1 MVELSKEEKISL
13 SDIRFEKSKTM
24 LTDAKKS
31 YEAEMYKTSVNRS
44 YYAILHAARSI
55 LILQGVDPSRHEG
68 VKTMLSLHFVKPKL
82 LSQDAIKIFHNLL
95 SMRTDVDYGD
105 FEYISKE
112 DAKES
117 YEEAQKFIE
126 MIESIKK
133 KLQEE
138 FTR

>member
-1 MVELSKEEKISL
+1 MFTAEEKISL

-24 LTDAKKS
+24 LDDAKKS

-44 YYAILHAARSI
+44 YYTILHVARSL
-55 LILQGVDPSRHEG
+55 LILKGVDLLCHDG
-68 VKTMLSLHFVKPKL
+68 IKTMLSLHFVKPQL
-82 LSQDAIKIFHNLL
+82 LSQEAIKIYTNLL

-138 FTR
+138 LTR